1 VAGGNPARL
10 ATGLVKMTADAHHIA
25 VHDPADGITHEARWA
40 ASGPFHAVAL
50 RHVLDLRRAA
60 FPDANVAAAAHRV
73 VHRGLSS
80 GTRNTGGRRQSLRA

>member
-60 FPDANVAAAAHRV
+60 FPDANVAAAAAGWCIAAYLAG
-73 VHRGLSS
+73 RGI
-80 GTRNTGGRRQSLRA
+80 RANGGNL